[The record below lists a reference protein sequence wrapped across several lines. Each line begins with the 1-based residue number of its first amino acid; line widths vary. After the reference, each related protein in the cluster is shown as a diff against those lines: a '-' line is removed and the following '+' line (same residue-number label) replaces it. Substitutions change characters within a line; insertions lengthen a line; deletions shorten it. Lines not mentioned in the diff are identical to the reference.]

1 MCSCRAATVREAS
14 SHWPNERREVGSSRL
29 ELDQLDAMRRM
40 SGDDRK
46 TGVWRGGHGGALA
59 IGLTSWL

>member
-1 MCSCRAATVREAS
+1 MSLKKAFYQCF
-14 SHWPNERREVGSSRL
+14 PRL

>member
-1 MCSCRAATVREAS
+1 M
-14 SHWPNERREVGSSRL
+14 GSSRL

-46 TGVWRGGHGGALA
+46 TGVWRGVHGGALA